1 MDPRLRHSPGTR
13 QPERELRDVNDEN
26 GPDAAAP
33 LPAGR
38 RTERV
43 YQALLAGIQDGRFK
57 ANSKLPTENDL
68 SETFSVSRPVIRNAL
83 ALLRRDGLV
92 KSVQGSGTVVLQGA
106 NGAFQEQPFPEMAGG
121 SVRDLQRC
129 FEFRLII
136 EGEAAHAAALRHN
149 PHSLDRVSDSIYAA
163 RGAAPPSPYQ
173 AFQTF
178 DFHRAV
184 VDAADNVFLQQS
196 LDLIVASAG
205 FRVYLSRSGRGTDAV
220 SQVAYVNAEHIEIF
234 RLIERRQ
241 ANEARE
247 AMKGHIQ
254 RAYEHF
260 MERIPLTRAD

>member
-1 MDPRLRHSPGTR
+1 MTDGTG
-13 QPERELRDVNDEN
+13 QDD
-26 GPDAAAP
+26 AAP
-33 LPAGR
+33 LSVGR

-43 YQALLAGIQDGRFK
+43 YQALLSGIQEGRFK
-57 ANSKLPTENDL
+57 SNSKLPTENELAD
-68 SETFSVSRPVIRNAL
+68 TFSVSRPVVRNAL

-92 KSVQGSGTVVLQGA
+92 KSVQGSGTVVLSNA
-106 NGAFQEQPFPEMAGG
+106 NGGGTPEQTFPEMAGG

-149 PHSLDRVSDSIYAA
+149 PHSLDRLSDSIYAA
-163 RGAAPPSPYQ
+163 RGAAQPRPYQ

-184 VDAADNVFLQQS
+184 IDAADNVFLQQS
-196 LDLIVASAG
+196 LDLIVNSAG

-220 SQVAYVNAEHIEIF
+220 SQIGYVNAEHIEIF

-241 ANEARE
+241 ANDARE